1 MNREEYL
8 NKRQFLINQAEKFIQ
23 DGNLDEY
30 KTLENQIKELD
41 KKFEDES
48 KAQANLNALSNNAI
62 GVQSDKINSTLNLQG
77 DNVSFD
83 NITDDTI
90 YENAFTKVMMNKHLS
105 DNEQSVFNKINSLE
119 NNTTEKNAYLVPT
132 TWLNQIWSEAEES
145 HPVLNHV
152 KCTSVPGDYD
162 IPKAEIIDNAEFY
175 DEDTPVDDSEI
186 KDGDI
191 HLKGYELAKSVS
203 ASWKLQKMAV
213 PEFQAWLK
221 NKIAKIVGNT
231 KARSYIMG
239 KGVASSSDSFK
250 SQPLGVITSLE
261 NETDTPQIMKIPI
274 DSKVSYEDITYL
286 VSLVK
291 SEYAKKSKFYAN
303 NEFIWRVLANVTNSK
318 GDPIFIPDPTGQVV
332 GRIFGKEVC
341 EESAVPDNNLIF
353 GNYIDCY
360 ACNNQ
365 QDITLYQEE
374 NIKSRKTDF
383 MAYSIYDSQPMT
395 NKAFALLIKE
405 TE

>member
-8 NKRQFLINQAEKFIQ
+8 NKRQSLINQAEKSIQ
-23 DGNLDEY
+23 DGNLDDY
-30 KTLENQIKELD
+30 KTLENKIKELD
-41 KKFEDES
+41 TKFEDES

-62 GVQSDKINSTLNLQG
+62 GVQSNKINSTLNLQN
-77 DNVSFD
+77 DSVSFD

-175 DEDTPVDDSEI
+175 DEDTPVCDSEI
-186 KDGDI
+186 KSEDI

-221 NKIAKIVGNT
+221 TKIAKIVGNT

-239 KGVASSSDSFK
+239 KGVASSSDGFK
-250 SQPLGVITSLE
+250 SQPLGVITSLKAE
-261 NETDTPQIMKIPI
+261 IDTPQIMKIPV
-274 DSKVSYEDITYL
+274 DNKVSYEDITYL

-291 SEYAKKSKFYAN
+291 SEYAKQSKFYAN
-303 NEFIWRVLANVTNSK
+303 NTFIWRVLANVTNSK
-318 GDPIFIPDPTGQVV
+318 GDPIFISDPTGQVV

-353 GNYIDCY
+353 GNFMDCY
-360 ACNNQ
+360 TCNNQ